1 MSDVVV
7 LKTSDD
13 AVEQTVRM
21 LFEMAGGI
29 EKYVSAGER
38 VLVKPNFLAPKKSTT
53 GVTTDLRVIEAVVKM
68 VLDQNAIPVVGDGVP
83 IAFDAEITFKRLGM
97 RRLADKH
104 GIELVNMD
112 QYPSEIVTIENAMVL
127 KEIPISRLVFEVDK
141 IINVPVMKTHSQ
153 TTVTLGMKNLK
164 GCVPGKHKLTAHR
177 LGVSRAVVDLNTVI
191 KPTFTVMDAIECME
205 GNGPMNGRSKR
216 MDLLLGSDDVLA
228 LEIVAAKIM
237 GLDPYTVRHIQLA
250 RDKDIGE
257 YKFKNI
263 RVLGAGIDEVKSDFL
278 IPATKMNR
286 WFGALLLGRLIPT
299 LAWCGLDM
307 TGIAQRAY
315 ERFLPYPAFTDKC
328 TGCGKCMVNCPEQ
341 AIMFESEKHPVI
353 DKNRCIKCY
362 VCDEVCMFGNV
373 KISGRH

>member
-13 AVEQTVRM
+13 AVEQTVGK

-29 EKYVSAGER
+29 GQYVSAGER
-38 VLVKPNFLAPKKSTT
+38 VLVKPNFLAPKKSAT

-68 VLDQNAIPVVGDGVP
+68 VLDQNAIPVVGEGVP
-83 IAFDAEITFKRLGM
+83 IAFDADITFKRLGM
-97 RRLADKH
+97 TRLADKY

-112 QYPSEIVTIENAMVL
+112 QYPSEIVTIEDAMVL

-164 GCVPGKHKLTAHR
+164 GCVSGKHKLTAHR
-177 LGVSRAVVDLNTVI
+177 LGLSKAVVDLNTVI

-205 GNGPMNGRSKR
+205 GNGPTNGRPKR

-228 LEIVAAKIM
+228 LEIVAAKVM
-237 GLDPYTVRHIQLA
+237 GVDPYTVRHIQLA
-250 RDKDIGE
+250 RDKGIGE
-257 YKFKNI
+257 YEFDNV
-263 RVLGAGIDEVKSDFL
+263 RVLGASIDEVKSEFL
-278 IPATKMNR
+278 MPTTKKNR
-286 WFGALLLGRLIPT
+286 WLGALVVRLIPM
-299 LAWCGLDM
+299 LERCGLDM
-307 TGIAQRAY
+307 TNIAQRVY
-315 ERFLPYPAFTDKC
+315 ERLLPYPAFIDKC
-328 TGCGKCMVNCPEQ
+328 TGCGKCLVNCPEQ
-341 AIMFESEKHPVI
+341 AISFESEKHPVI

-373 KISGRH
+373 KIRG